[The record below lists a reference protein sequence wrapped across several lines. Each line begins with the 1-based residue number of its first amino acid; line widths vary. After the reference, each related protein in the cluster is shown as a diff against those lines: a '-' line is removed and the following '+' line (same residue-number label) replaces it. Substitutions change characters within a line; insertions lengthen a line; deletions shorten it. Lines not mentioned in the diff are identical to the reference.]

1 MNIEDSRAKTIYR
14 NEVNG
19 KALYSIGISH
29 KKQDGNWEN
38 GFISCRFPKDAD
50 IQNKQKIM
58 IVQGWLDFYIKD
70 KKTYPYIFINKYE
83 IVQENKQDVPQNVKT
98 DYSKDSDIQLTDDD
112 IDKTFNNDSLELPF

>member
-29 KKQDGNWEN
+29 KKQDGTWEN
-38 GFISCRFPKDAD
+38 GYMTCRFPKDAD

-58 IVQGWLDFYIKD
+58 IVQGWLDFYLKD
-70 KKTYPYIFINKYE
+70 KVTHPYIFINKYE
-83 IVQENKQDVPQNVKT
+83 IVQENKQDIPQNVKSEY
-98 DYSKDSDIQLTDDD
+98 DDIKSDIQLTDED
-112 IDKTFNNDSLELPF
+112 IDKTFNNSLELPF

>member
-29 KKQDGNWEN
+29 KKQDGTWEN
-38 GFISCRFPKDAD
+38 GYMTCRFPKNAD

-58 IVQGWLDFYIKD
+58 IVQGWLDFYLKD
-70 KKTYPYIFINKYE
+70 KVTHPYIFINKYE
-83 IVQENKQDVPQNVKT
+83 LVENENIPQNVKSEY
-98 DYSKDSDIQLTDDD
+98 DDIKSDIQLTADD